1 MPRKARNVEI
11 EGAGPRS
18 QRMRSR
24 SGSSSCWH
32 VLRCRCVVRSGCVEL
47 LRRLRT
53 PGILVRL
60 DCAIETVSIHL
71 ILDLIP
77 SCTMPDRTCTIA
89 GSKQQTSGPPTRAAP
104 REACRACMACWHR
117 KMKHER
123 APRTPL
129 ERATVPRRRPGTRT
143 AWDVARRWLSRILR
157 FQISELEH
165 FAYLILRGRL
175 HVRGARARES
185 R

>member
-1 MPRKARNVEI
+1 MPRKARNVEN

-60 DCAIETVSIHL
+60 ERDRNRIDSFDTRFDTIMYHAGSDVHDRRIETTNMRPADEGGPAARGL
-71 ILDLIP
+71 P
-77 SCTMPDRTCTIA
+77 SASEDDGMN
-89 GSKQQTSGPPTRAAP
+89 G
-104 REACRACMACWHR
+104 
-117 KMKHER
+117 ER

-157 FQISELEH
+157 FQISELENFLTNH
-165 FAYLILRGRL
+165 T
-175 HVRGARARES
+175 
-185 R
+185 

>member
-1 MPRKARNVEI
+1 MPRKARNVEN

-60 DCAIETVSIHL
+60 ERDRNRIDSFDTRFDTIMYHAGSDVHDRRIETTNKRPADEGGPAARGL
-71 ILDLIP
+71 P
-77 SCTMPDRTCTIA
+77 SASEDE
-89 GSKQQTSGPPTRAAP
+89 GFL
-104 REACRACMACWHR
+104 
-117 KMKHER
+117 KHER

-157 FQISELEH
+157 FQISELENFH
-165 FAYLILRGRL
+165 TNAYLT
-175 HVRGARARES
+175 
-185 R
+185 